1 MSKDNKY
8 IDVAPVPGAILIIS
22 GDILEFLSNGYYQ
35 ATLHQVVP
43 SPNPKK
49 KGHKR
54 QSIVYFM
61 HPDLDTKYTYVKNGQ
76 TVTVTAE
83 EHING
88 KFYDSF
94 GPSYQRY

>member
-8 IDVAPVPGAILIIS
+8 IDAVPLPGSILFNI
-22 GDILEFLSNGYYQ
+22 GDILEFLSNGYFQ

-43 SPNPKK
+43 SSNPKM
-49 KGHKR
+49 KGKKR
-54 QSIVYFM
+54 QSIVYFL

-83 EHING
+83 EHIDG
-88 KFYDSF
+88 KNYDSF
-94 GPSYQRY
+94 DPDYH